1 MALCRNQPVAQ
12 AKDPALYRSG
22 ALDRAVRETSTGE
35 RMDQERLDLP
45 SASNWPRYERCAGA
59 WQLEQEA
66 KRLRQSAH
74 EEDSPAARRGSL
86 IHAYLAGVVDEDG
99 SEIKLDFSEQQSA
112 DFLQQRATEQV
123 HRIFGDEPTLELT
136 EKRLWL
142 TVNGRKAASGRF
154 DRVTYTPTVALV
166 QDFKTGWSEPDPAEQ
181 NSQLKMLAVLVAVHL
196 PRTLREVIVQIIS
209 GPFGVTEAR
218 YDLAALAKAYESIVA
233 TLRALQDP
241 FAPLSPSPEACR
253 YCPAINICQAVQ
265 DKRPALLK
273 IQWTA
278 LPDCNAA
285 AAELLSTVE
294 VLAKHLEAIR
304 AYYQTRME
312 ENPNYQIPGW
322 GLVPGAVRRE
332 VTDWEAARARLGEY
346 IELEDI
352 QAAAN
357 YRLMDLER
365 ALGKKLGLR
374 GKDLKERMGEILQGL
389 IEEKPN
395 AASLKRVKG
404 EPKLAALTQ

>member
-1 MALCRNQPVAQ
+1 MTESP
-12 AKDPALYRSG
+12 D
-22 ALDRAVRETSTGE
+22 
-35 RMDQERLDLP
+35 ERLGLP
-45 SASNWPRYERCAGA
+45 SASAWHRYELCAGSY
-59 WQLEQEA
+59 QLEGEA
-66 KRLRQSAH
+66 KQLGQLAH
-74 EEDSPAARRGSL
+74 ETSPAAERGAL

-99 SEIKLDFSEQQSA
+99 TEIKLDDSEQQTA
-112 DFLQQRATEQV
+112 DFLQERAQSQIS
-123 HRIFGDEPTLELT
+123 RIFGDEPTQQLD

-142 TVNGRKAASGRF
+142 TVNGQRLASGQF
-154 DRVTYTPTVALV
+154 DRCVYTPTVALV

-181 NSQLKMLAVLVAVHL
+181 NSQMKMLAVLVALHM
-196 PRTLREVIVQIIS
+196 PSTLREVVVQIIS
-209 GPFGVTEAR
+209 GPFGVSEDR
-218 YDLAALAKAYESIVA
+218 YDLAALAKAYNEILS
-233 TLRALQDP
+233 TLRAIQDP
-241 FAPLSPSPEACR
+241 LAPLSPSPEACR
-253 YCPAINICQAVQ
+253 YCPALNICQAVQ

-278 LPDCNAA
+278 LPDCNEA

-332 VTDWEAARARLGEY
+332 VTDWEAARRRLGEWLDLSE
-346 IELEDI
+346 IE
-352 QAAAN
+352 AASN
-357 YRLMDLER
+357 YRLGDLER
-365 ALGKKLGLR
+365 ALGKKLNLR
-374 GKDLKERMGEILQGL
+374 GKPLKERMGEILQGL

-404 EPKLAALTQ
+404 QPPVLSLAQS

>member
-1 MALCRNQPVAQ
+1 
-12 AKDPALYRSG
+12 
-22 ALDRAVRETSTGE
+22 
-35 RMDQERLDLP
+35 MDQERLNLP
-45 SASNWPRYERCAGA
+45 SASSWRRYERCAGS

-66 KRLRQSAH
+66 KGLGQAAH
-74 EEDSPAARRGSL
+74 QTSPEAIRGNL
-86 IHAYLAGVVDEDG
+86 IHQWLAGVVDEDG
-99 SEIKLDFSEQQSA
+99 TEIKLDDSEQQTA
-112 DFLQQRATEQV
+112 DFLQERAQSQV
-123 HRIFGDEPTLELT
+123 SRIFADEPTQQLD

-142 TVNGRKAASGRF
+142 TVNGQRLASGQF
-154 DRVTYTPTVALV
+154 DRCVYTSTVALV

-181 NSQLKMLAVLVAVHL
+181 NSQMKMLAVLVALHM
-196 PRTLREVIVQIIS
+196 PSTLREVVVQIIS
-209 GPFGVTEAR
+209 GPFGVSEDR
-218 YDLAALAKAYESIVA
+218 YDLAALAKAYNDILS
-233 TLRALQDP
+233 TLRAIQDP
-241 FAPLSPSPEACR
+241 LAPLSPSPEACR

-285 AAELLSTVE
+285 AAELLETVE

-322 GLVPGAVRRE
+322 GLVPGAIKRSVI
-332 VTDWEAARARLGEY
+332 DWQAARARLGEY

-352 QAAAN
+352 EDAAN
-357 YRLMDLER
+357 YRLGDLEK
-365 ALGKKLGLR
+365 ALGRKLGLK
-374 GKDLKERMGEILQGL
+374 GKPLKERMGEILQGL

-404 EPKLAALTQ
+404 EPQLAALTQ